1 MPALPDELCL
11 KKHSLDNPFSIKK
24 GSQLYLLRT
33 ITDLSVPWEQP
44 PCDMILIFLLPDFR
58 SMKPTPPF
66 LFPVILH
73 IHLKLMKHRH
83 LSSMCDFELIDY
95 IVYVKIHIVN
105 IFFCESFFYF
115 GFFPLSIGIKIRNSI
130 TQEHISMAKIQ
141 NMQEFV

>member
-1 MPALPDELCL
+1 MHYFLFHTTIFFLVYCSITIFIMPALPDELCF

-66 LFPVILH
+66 LFPVIFH
-73 IHLKLMKHRH
+73 VHLRLMKHRH
-83 LSSMCDFELIDY
+83 LSSMCVISNWLTILYMLKYISSIYFFVEVFFILDFSRCVL
-95 IVYVKIHIVN
+95 V
-105 IFFCESFFYF
+105 
-115 GFFPLSIGIKIRNSI
+115 
-130 TQEHISMAKIQ
+130 
-141 NMQEFV
+141 